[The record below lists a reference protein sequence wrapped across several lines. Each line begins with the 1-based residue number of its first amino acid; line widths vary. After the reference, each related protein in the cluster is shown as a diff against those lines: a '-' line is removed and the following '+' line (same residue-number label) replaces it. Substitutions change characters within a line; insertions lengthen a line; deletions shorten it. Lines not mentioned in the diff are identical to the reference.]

1 MLRRINMKTKSS
13 LLITVIFTIIFGTGK
28 GFTQSKKDNLLHGAC
43 LPANLKCNYWVSPY
57 GIDQAEPN
65 LSWTINAAQGR
76 RGVLQTAW
84 QILVATSPAQL
95 NSGHGDLWNSGKI
108 KSGQML
114 QIKYAGKSLTSN
126 QQCWWKVRIWDENG
140 RASAWSLPAQW
151 TMGVLNQRDWTAK
164 WISAKGA
171 EKYAP
176 LMEVTKSDFAAY
188 RYSKINWQKN
198 MPTPAD
204 PNFSSMLL
212 RKEFTSAVK
221 PLHCI
226 IHISGLGQYELRI
239 NGKKVGDDLLG
250 PGWSGFDKTV
260 LYNTYDIGSFINK
273 GANAI
278 GIILSNG
285 PYNIQPDS
293 VRYVK
298 MLNTYG
304 QLKVIAQL
312 RMEYADGSV
321 KTIGTDDSWT
331 VAPGPVTF
339 MNYYGG
345 EDYDARL
352 EPSGWSTP
360 LYSTGKNWQN
370 AILTNNT
377 ATLKGLSCSAPPVK
391 AIAQLNPV
399 SIHQINTTTWVYDLG
414 QNTSVM
420 PQITVSGKRGSYI
433 RIIPSELLK
442 KDGTVDRASAT
453 QDGVRPAWWQYTL
466 DGKSRANWFPQFFYQ
481 GCRYL
486 QVELF
491 AAPGDNSLPVL
502 DKLTGVVVH
511 SSAQP
516 VGTFSCSNQLFNS
529 IYNLV
534 RWAQRSNMMSVLTD
548 CPHREKMPWLEQY
561 HLNGP
566 ALRYNFDLITLYTK
580 AVNDMADA
588 QLDNGLVPNIA
599 PEYLQVGKDWKKN
612 GFRNS
617 SEWGSSFII
626 VPWQQY
632 LFSGDVSLIERYY
645 DQMKRYLA
653 FLDATSTA
661 HLLTTGLGDWYD
673 IGPKP
678 SWGSQLTPVSFTASA
693 IYAYDYEIMSKM
705 ARVLNKTQ
713 DADRFEEQLQ
723 IIRKAFNQQFYNQ
736 QTGTYSTGSNTTC
749 AMPIVFNLVEPQNR
763 ERLMKILVDSIRG
776 RNNSFT
782 SGEVGYRFLL
792 KSLADNGYSNVVY
805 SMNNQTERPGY
816 GYQIK
821 HGATSLTE
829 KWDAGVGSFGS
840 QNHFMSGQINEW
852 FFNDLV
858 GIGPDEAKPA
868 FKNIIIKPAFVNG
881 LNWVK
886 GGYRSVSGLITV
898 SWKRS
903 AGRLFLDVSIPPNTS
918 ATVFIP
924 ATQVSNVTES
934 NKPIAA
940 VPQVTLLKSE
950 KDIVVLQ
957 IKSGDFHFITKDNL

>member
-1 MLRRINMKTKSS
+1 MKNI
-13 LLITVIFTIIFGTGK
+13 LFILITVIFTIIFNVDKVFAQGEKDKLLPGT
-28 GFTQSKKDNLLHGAC
+28 C

-57 GIDQAEPN
+57 GIDEAEPD
-65 LSWTINAAQGR
+65 LSWTITAAESR
-76 RGVLQTAW
+76 RGILQTAY
-84 QILVATSPAQL
+84 QVLVATSPGQL
-95 NSGHGDLWNSGKI
+95 RLNHGDLWNSGKI
-108 KSGQML
+108 NSEQML
-114 QIKYAGKSLTSN
+114 QIKYAGKPLVSN
-126 QQCWWKVRIWDENG
+126 RQCWWKVRIWDEKG
-140 RASAWSLPAQW
+140 RVSRWSTPAQW
-151 TMGVLNQRDWTAK
+151 TMGILNQNDWAAR

-176 LMEVTKSDFAAY
+176 VMEPAKTDFLAY
-188 RYSKINWQKN
+188 RKINWQKR
-198 MPTPAD
+198 MPAPTD

-221 PLHCI
+221 PLRCI
-226 IHISGLGQYELRI
+226 VHISGLGQYELRV
-239 NGKKVGDDLLG
+239 NGKKVGDALFG
-250 PGWSGFDKTV
+250 PGWSSFDKTV
-260 LYNTYDIGSFINK
+260 LYNTYDISSLINK
-273 GANAI
+273 GANAV
-278 GIILSNG
+278 GIVLSNG

-304 QLKVIAQL
+304 QLKVIAQI

-321 KTIGTDDSWT
+321 KTIGTDDSWK
-331 VAPGPVTF
+331 VSPGPVTF

-352 EPSGWSTP
+352 EPAGWSSP
-360 LYSTGKNWQN
+360 LYIPGKNWQT
-370 AILTNNT
+370 AILINNP
-377 ATLKGLSCSAPPVK
+377 ATLRGLSCAAPPVK
-391 AIAQLNPV
+391 AITGLKPV
-399 SIHQINTTTWVYDLG
+399 SVHQIDVKTWVYDLG

-420 PQITVSGKRGSYI
+420 PRITVSGKRGAYL

-442 KDGTVDRASAT
+442 KDGTVDRTSAT

-466 DGKSRANWFPQFFYQ
+466 DGKDHATWFPRFFYQ

-491 AAPGDNSLPVL
+491 SAAGDHSLPVL
-502 DKLTGVVVH
+502 ENLTGVVVH
-511 SSAQP
+511 SSAEP
-516 VGTFSCSNQLFNS
+516 IGRFNCSNQLFNN

-534 RWAQRSNMMSVLTD
+534 RWAQRSNMMTVLTD
-548 CPHREKMPWLEQY
+548 CPHREKLPWLEQY

-566 ALRYNFDLITLYTK
+566 ALRYNFDLNTLFTK

-599 PEYLQVGKDWKKN
+599 PEYFHAGEDWKKN

-617 SEWGSSFII
+617 PEWGSSFII

-632 LFSGDVSLIERYY
+632 LFSGDVSLIRRYY

-653 FLDATSTA
+653 FLDATSTG
-661 HLLTTGLGDWYD
+661 HLLSTGLGDWYD

-678 SWGSQLTPVSFTASA
+678 AWGSQLTPVSFTASA
-693 IYAYDYEIMSKM
+693 IYAYDYEIMCKM
-705 ARVLNKTQ
+705 AGLLNKTQ
-713 DADRFEEQLQ
+713 DASRFEERRQV
-723 IIRKAFNQQFYNQ
+723 IRRAFNQKFYNQ
-736 QTGTYSTGSNTTC
+736 QTGTYATGSNTTC
-749 AMPIVFNLVEPQNR
+749 AMPVVFNLVEPQNR
-763 ERLMKILVDSIRG
+763 ERLMKILVDSISG
-776 RNNSFT
+776 HNNSFT

-792 KSLADNGYSNVVY
+792 KSLADNGYSDVVY
-805 SMNNQTERPGY
+805 RMNNQTERPGY
-816 GYQIK
+816 GYQIE

-858 GIGPDEAKPA
+858 GISPDEVKPA

-881 LNWVK
+881 LDWVN
-886 GGYRSVSGLITV
+886 GSYNSVSGLITV
-898 SWKRS
+898 NWKRS
-903 AGRLFLDVSIPPNTS
+903 DGKIFLDVSIPPNTT
-918 ATVFIP
+918 AIVFIP
-924 ATQVSNVTES
+924 ANRASDITES
-934 NKPIAA
+934 GKPIAGA
-940 VPQVTLLKSE
+940 AQVTLLRPE
-950 KDIVVLQ
+950 NNNMVLQ
-957 IKSGDFHFITKDNL
+957 VGSGKFHFVTKEHL